1 VVEAT
6 QGIKVIGKFF
16 QLNVLPGKYQILV
29 FQNLSFQSTTC
40 LKHFMCYLVVHFTL
54 SMSCLTQMWL
64 IIGFIVAVI
73 LAIIIAVAVSYAKS
87 GQASTNSN

>member
-1 VVEAT
+1 VVEEC
-6 QGIKVIGKFF
+6 QGIKVVENIF

-29 FQNLSFQSTTC
+29 LQNPSFQSTTC
-40 LKHFMCYLVVHFTL
+40 LKRFMCYLVVHFTF

-73 LAIIIAVAVSYAKS
+73 LAIIIGVAVSYAKS